1 AVLCSINKEPQTS
14 KTPSLFTPF
23 ICLFV
28 CLSSVWSFVRPYG
41 NLKRKVF
48 LNELCKTRTLTINGH
63 VPIRIQ
69 QDAYRNEFSSGNQ
82 PLEQVGAE
90 KETEEITR
98 SGKGDSGDHWNG
110 R

>member
-1 AVLCSINKEPQTS
+1 MFIFCLVFCSSLWRLEKE
-14 KTPSLFTPF
+14 
-23 ICLFV
+23 I
-28 CLSSVWSFVRPYG
+28 
-41 NLKRKVF
+41 
-48 LNELCKTRTLTINGH
+48 TINGY

-90 KETEEITR
+90 KATEEITR
-98 SGKGDSGDHWNG
+98 SGKGDSGDQWNG

>member
-1 AVLCSINKEPQTS
+1 MRWLCFAPSTS

-23 ICLFV
+23 LCLFV

-48 LNELCKTRTLTINGH
+48 LNELCKT
-63 VPIRIQ
+63 IRIQ

-82 PLEQVGAE
+82 PLQQVGAE
-90 KETEEITR
+90 KATEEITR